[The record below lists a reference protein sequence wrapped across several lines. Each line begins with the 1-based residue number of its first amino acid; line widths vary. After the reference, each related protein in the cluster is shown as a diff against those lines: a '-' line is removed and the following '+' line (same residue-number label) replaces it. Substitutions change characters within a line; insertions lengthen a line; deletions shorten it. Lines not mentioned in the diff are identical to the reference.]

1 MVGIGMRET
10 SIGLV
15 LIFLLDDSKQSLS
28 KIVRNNIS
36 ASSLH
41 RVEGIARESL
51 TRVNEPR
58 GIRLHARSGTI
69 NAPPPPILKFRTVE
83 PSGPHFPLG
92 SSPQIRDRLISA
104 ARSAADNTVHTTAI
118 HGSQRVAAI
127 KG

>member
-41 RVEGIARESL
+41 RVEGLSRERES
-51 TRVNEPR
+51 
-58 GIRLHARSGTI
+58 HASQR
-69 NAPPPPILKFRTVE
+69 
-83 PSGPHFPLG
+83 
-92 SSPQIRDRLISA
+92 A
-104 ARSAADNTVHTTAI
+104 ARYSVTREEWDN
-118 HGSQRVAAI
+118 
-127 KG
+127 